1 MNGIH
6 FNRPARCNTLDGQEA
21 MNLTVTGGS
30 LLPYIVS
37 NSVAGF
43 DQTSRMLTAVQVLE
57 FHHKAFCNRFL
68 ADASVTCRAMRPVY
82 ETSTV
87 TLIGIGAIRLM
98 ARRQCWR

>member
-37 NSVAGF
+37 NSITASINLSNVNGGAGF
-43 DQTSRMLTAVQVLE
+43 GVSPQSVLQS
-57 FHHKAFCNRFL
+57 FL
-68 ADASVTCRAMRPVY
+68 ADASVTISGDATGVP
-82 ETSTV
+82 EPSTL
-87 TLIGIGAIRLM
+87 TLIGIGAIGLM
-98 ARRQCWR
+98 ARRRCWR